1 MTPPGLFTRLFQR
14 LGSPVPA
21 VTAAVSP
28 VKLVRKKARTVLIA
42 WEMGGGSGHI
52 QRLTPL
58 ASALAAQG
66 HRLVFAFRDKPQ
78 GGSFAKAFPGALVVQ
93 APRWQKDPNQTHP
106 QQGMA
111 ATYPDML
118 LRLGYSSA
126 EILTPLVRL
135 WHNLYKQVDPALILC
150 DHSPTAVLAAGGRIP
165 VVHIGSGFAIPPVGL
180 PFRVLHAPTA
190 SGARE
195 REAQVLETI
204 RGTQTALGGISVESV
219 PQMLGLAE
227 NFACCLPEL
236 DPYRSVRPVP
246 ALGPVQSLPKP
257 LPAVEGGEFLF
268 GYLTGQD
275 ARVPA
280 VLGSLAKAKI
290 QAGIYVRHPTE
301 ECYAAIAGEGNTVT
315 LYDAP
320 QPLNEAMAKAV
331 AVLHHGGV
339 ATTEAA
345 LAMGRPQ
352 FIFPRHLEQTLTADA
367 VVELG
372 CGLNLRREKLAPG
385 DVIDRALKRSTLT
398 RKASVVAERLGGRS
412 VIDVS
417 AMIVQRCDEYL
428 A

>member
-1 MTPPGLFTRLFQR
+1 MA
-14 LGSPVPA
+14 SPEKPI
-21 VTAAVSP
+21 
-28 VKLVRKKARTVLIA
+28 RKKARTVLIA

-93 APRWQKDPNQTHP
+93 APRWQKDPRQPHEP
-106 QQGMA
+106 QGMA

-135 WHNLYKQVDPALILC
+135 WQNLYKQVEPALILC

-180 PFRVLHAPTA
+180 PFHVLHAPT
-190 SGARE
+190 SPGSRE
-195 REAQVLETI
+195 REAQVLEAI
-204 RGTQTALGGISVESV
+204 RGAQTAVGGASVETV
-219 PQMLGLAE
+219 TELLGFAE

-236 DPYRSVRPVP
+236 DPYRSVRPVT
-246 ALGPVQSLPKP
+246 AFGPVQRLPK
-257 LPAVEGGEFLF
+257 LQPAVEGGAFLF

-301 ECYAAIAGEGNTVT
+301 ECYAAIEGEGSTVT
-315 LYDAP
+315 LYDSP
-320 QPLNEAMAKAV
+320 QPLNEAMAKAF

-339 ATTEAA
+339 ATTETA

-372 CGLNLRREKLAPG
+372 CGVNLRRGRSDPG
-385 DVIDRALKRSTLT
+385 SVISQALKRNAFE
-398 RKASVVAERLGGRS
+398 RKTATVAARIAERPAN
-412 VIDVS
+412 DV
-417 AMIVQRCDEYL
+417 ANMVVDACLRHL
-428 A
+428 